1 MTAREVAKEFAYQQ
15 YLKEKV
21 LIDEVVRKI
30 YEEDARL
37 REAEMQKK
45 EEQRRY
51 IEQFK
56 QEQKIWNQR
65 EEERLKAEAAKIKQ
79 YEEEQIARLEQRKAK
94 QVEEAAEKRKVSF
107 NFEPWS

>member
-94 QVEEAAEKRKVSF
+94 QVEEAAEKRKVSL